1 MCITRYTR
9 IIPIHEDNVK
19 NFCKVEDITEI
30 FLVIVARFEER
41 FSKKNFCDNEEVTR
55 KETRI

>member
-1 MCITRYTR
+1 MCITRFTR

-41 FSKKNFCDNEEVTR
+41 FSKKFCDNEEVTR